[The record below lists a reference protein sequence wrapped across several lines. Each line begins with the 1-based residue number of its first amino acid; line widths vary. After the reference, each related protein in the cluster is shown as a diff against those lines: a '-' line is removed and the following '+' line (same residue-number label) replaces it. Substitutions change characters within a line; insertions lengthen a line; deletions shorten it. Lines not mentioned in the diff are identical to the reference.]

1 MAEHSI
7 RADELVVTKEHDTI
21 LKGLSF
27 SVAAGSITGLIGPSG
42 SGKTTLLRAIAGV
55 QKVTRGRLEILGS
68 TAGSAILRRKVGYM
82 AQSSSVYGDLTVA
95 QNLRYFAKLV
105 GANKVQVEQVIET
118 VRLSTHRNMQVKR
131 LSGGQQARVSLG
143 IALLGNPDLL
153 ILDEPTVGLDPLL
166 RRELWKLFE
175 ELALAGK
182 TLLVSSHVMD
192 EAEHCQS
199 LLLLRDGQLL
209 WSDMKDRLLETTG
222 VSTVEDA
229 FVQMV
234 NRREK

>member
-199 LLLLRDGQLL
+199 LLLLHDGQLL